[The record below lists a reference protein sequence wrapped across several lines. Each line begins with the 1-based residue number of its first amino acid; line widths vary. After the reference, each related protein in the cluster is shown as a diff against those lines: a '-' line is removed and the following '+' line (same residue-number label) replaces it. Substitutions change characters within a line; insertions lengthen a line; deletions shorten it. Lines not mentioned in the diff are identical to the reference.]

1 MFTDSASYGA
11 LWPEHRKRRWPTTS
25 RLFRGVHN
33 PPGYASLAAC
43 ALAVVFGERTE
54 AALIA
59 AVIVTRISTISV
71 LESQTHRE
79 LAAACLPTTVRTPLI
94 GRMARLCDIAT
105 LTALGFA
112 AAIFMIGALRGQ
124 PAAAHPAAM
133 ALLVALVPMQLPAVT
148 AAVLAAGATRMA
160 RRGALVRDLSA
171 VETIGAATVVCTG
184 KTGLLTENR
193 ITVTSVIADGRAYD
207 ATGVGYGPEGEI
219 RAAGVAVPLGEN
231 AALDECL
238 LAGVACNDSR
248 ITRESGRWRLIGD
261 PTEGALLTSAA
272 KAGIEKADRRL
283 DTLPFAP
290 DRRFMATLHRVGTG
304 EPGVVYVKG
313 AVERVL
319 YLCES
324 RLDVDGRRS
333 ELDRN
338 AVHATARSLGRRGL
352 RVLAF
357 AHAEV
362 PPEVHGL
369 TEDGLPRLVFLGL
382 QAMYDPPRPR
392 TVDAVRACQDMDV
405 MVKMIT
411 GDDAVSAQ
419 ASAAWLGLDG
429 QAIMTGAD
437 LTACRD
443 DQRPEVAA
451 RTDVFARVSPEERS
465 TLVRALRSRN
475 HVVAVTGD
483 SADGTRVTIGSTGLF
498 LIENDLAS
506 AAAAVAE
513 GRTVRDNL
521 AKIAV
526 HTLSANLALAV
537 VLFLAAARDLVSAA
551 PPRDAALGVQQ
562 AAGVAD
568 AAAMPIGPV
577 QVLWLSMIAMVTC
590 LPFAVEPAARRTSR
604 TSSLPGSAYAA
615 WILLATGILTGVPFG
630 LFQWEQAHGATLAQ
644 AGTVAVNAFAFLL
657 TANLLSRR
665 SSDPRVAVAAA
676 TVLVLQL
683 ACTYLPALNDLFGT
697 VPVDGAS
704 WLAVIAVTVAYVAL
718 LLVRS
723 PLGRPLSARTRTA
736 PR

>member
-1 MFTDSASYGA
+1 MFTDSTSYSA
-11 LWPEHRKRRWPTTS
+11 LWPGHRKRRWPTNL
-25 RLFRGVHN
+25 RLFRGLHN

-43 ALAVVFGERTE
+43 ALAVAFGRRTE
-54 AALIA
+54 AALIV
-59 AVIVTRISTISV
+59 AVIVTRISTVSV
-71 LESQTHRE
+71 LEAQTCRA
-79 LAAACLPTTVRTPLI
+79 LAAAGLPTTVQTPLTR
-94 GRMARLCDIAT
+94 RMARLCDIAA
-105 LTALGFA
+105 LAALGFA
-112 AAIFMIGALRGQ
+112 AAIFVIGALRGQ
-124 PAAAHPAAM
+124 PAAARPAAM

-148 AAVLAAGATRMA
+148 SAVLAAGATRMA
-160 RRGALVRDLSA
+160 RRGVFLRDLSG

-184 KTGLLTENR
+184 KAELLTENR
-193 ITVTSVIADGRAYD
+193 MTVTSVIADGRVYD
-207 ATGVGYGPEGEI
+207 ATGVGYAPEGKI
-219 RAAGVAVPLGEN
+219 RAAGVAVALGEN

-272 KAGIEKADRRL
+272 KAGIEKVDRRL
-283 DTLPFAP
+283 DTMPFAP
-290 DRRFMATLHRVGTG
+290 DRRFMATLHRVGSG

-319 YLCES
+319 YMCES
-324 RLDVDGRRS
+324 RLDVDGSRS
-333 ELDRN
+333 ELDRD

-362 PPEVHGL
+362 PPEAHRL
-369 TEDGLPRLVFLGL
+369 TEDSLPKLVFLGL

-419 ASAAWLGLDG
+419 ASAAWVGLDG

-443 DQRPEVAA
+443 DERPEAVAGA
-451 RTDVFARVSPEERS
+451 DVFARVSPEERS

-475 HVVAVTGD
+475 QVVAVTGD
-483 SADGTRVTIGSTGLF
+483 SGGGTGVTVGSTSLF

-521 AKIAV
+521 AKIVV
-526 HTLSANLALAV
+526 HTLSANLALAGFLV
-537 VLFLAAARDLVSAA
+537 LAAARDLVNAA
-551 PPRDAALGVQQ
+551 PPSDAAT
-562 AAGVAD
+562 
-568 AAAMPIGPV
+568 PIQPV
-577 QVLWLSMIAMVTC
+577 QVLWLCMIVLVTC
-590 LPFAVEPAARRTSR
+590 LPFAIEPSVRRAPR

-630 LFQWEQAHGATLAQ
+630 LFQWEQAHGATPAQ

-657 TANLLSRR
+657 TAHLLSRR
-665 SSDPRVAVAAA
+665 SRDARAVVAAA

-683 ACTYLPALNDLFGT
+683 ACTYIAALNELFGT
-697 VPVDGAS
+697 VPVDGPS
-704 WLAVIAVTVAYVAL
+704 WTAVIAVAVADVAL
-718 LLVRS
+718 LSRLPS
-723 PLGRPLSARTRTA
+723 P
-736 PR
+736 